1 MDRRTVLGLGVG
13 AVVVGLTSRSSA
25 EEMNADGIISSDPH
39 EILPLWPGTPPGGE
53 GLELTYK
60 FEDKSTDTTQF
71 NDRFV
76 SHVGIPTLTVF
87 RPETPDGS
95 AVLIAPGGGYAS
107 NAFDR
112 EGYPVARRLN
122 VSGVTAFV
130 LRYRLPAEGW
140 QDAKDVPLQDAQR
153 AMRLIR
159 THAASFSI
167 EPARLGVMG
176 FSAGGHLAATLA
188 TRYDS
193 VVYTPSS
200 DIDKLDAR
208 PAFACLIYPV
218 ITMGNGTHLGSRT
231 NLLGPN
237 PTDELIASYSC
248 EKQVTVR
255 TPPCFVV
262 MAADDEGVPPME
274 NGVAMVQALHS
285 AKVPAEMHLFEK
297 GKHGFGIR
305 LTKGL
310 PVAAWP
316 DLFLRWA
323 YSNGWVRNSSAAPV

>member
-1 MDRRTVLGLGVG
+1 MDRRTVLGLGAG
-13 AVVVGLTSRSSA
+13 AAIAGLTSRSFA
-25 EEMNADGIISSDPH
+25 EEMNADGIVSGDPH
-39 EILPLWPGTPPGGE
+39 EVFPLWKGTPPGGT
-53 GLELTYK
+53 GVKLKYK
-60 FEDKSTDTTQF
+60 IEDKSTDTTQF

-76 SHVGIPTLTVF
+76 SHVGIPTLAVF
-87 RPETPDGS
+87 RPDKPDGS

-122 VSGVTAFV
+122 ASGVTAFV

-140 QDAKDVPLQDAQR
+140 LDAKDVPLQDAQR

-159 THAASFSI
+159 ADAANYAVD
-167 EPARLGVMG
+167 PARLGIMG

-193 VVYTPSS
+193 TVYKPSS
-200 DIDKLDAR
+200 AVDKLDAR

-218 ITMGNGTHLGSRT
+218 ITMGDGTHLGSRT

-237 PTDELIASYSC
+237 PSGELIAAFSC
-248 EKQVTVR
+248 ERQVTDR
-255 TPPCFVV
+255 TPPCFIAL
-262 MAADDEGVPPME
+262 AADDEGVPPME
-274 NGVAMVQALHS
+274 NGLAMFQALRA
-285 AKVPAEMHLFEK
+285 AKVPAEMHIFEK

-323 YSNGWVRNSSAAPV
+323 YGNGWVRDASAAPV